1 MIILDEKYA
10 ITADPNCWQLCVKE
24 TYTEKKTGEKKE
36 RYAPFKYFGTI
47 ERAVSRYIDIRQKEL
62 INSKDYNSISKAL
75 ADLKKLQKEITERI
89 DL

>member
-10 ITADPNCWQLCVKE
+10 ITADTNCWQLCTKE
-24 TYTEKKTGEKKE
+24 VFTDNKTGEKKE

-75 ADLKKLQKEITERI
+75 ADLKKLQKEITEKI